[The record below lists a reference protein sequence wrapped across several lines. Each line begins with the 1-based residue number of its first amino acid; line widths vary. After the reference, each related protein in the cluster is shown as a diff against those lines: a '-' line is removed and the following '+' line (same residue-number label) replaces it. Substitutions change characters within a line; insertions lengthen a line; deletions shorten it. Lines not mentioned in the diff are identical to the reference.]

1 MARKRSTGDLKHL
14 IVFEQR
20 EEIDR
25 GDGVTVASWV
35 ERYLCRAGFV
45 HLRGGETVMAD
56 RLQGEHS
63 QVIFVRDCSEAREV
77 ETDWRIRDL
86 DTQLTFNVR
95 DITQGEWTDDDRR
108 WIDFLCQSG
117 GVAG

>member
-1 MARKRSTGDLKHL
+1 MARKRSTGDMKRL

-35 ERYLCRAGFV
+35 ERYRCRAGFV

-63 QVIFVRDCSEAREV
+63 QVIFVRDCIEAREV